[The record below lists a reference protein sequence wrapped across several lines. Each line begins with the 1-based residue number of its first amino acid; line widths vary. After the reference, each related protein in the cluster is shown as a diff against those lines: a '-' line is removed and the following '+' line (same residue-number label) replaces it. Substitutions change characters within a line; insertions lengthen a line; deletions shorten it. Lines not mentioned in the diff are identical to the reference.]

1 MSTGPQDFKL
11 TGLRRALRAAREA
24 GISGRI
30 SFNINTGVLEIV
42 PGEPGT
48 PDTADS
54 TLDAW
59 RREHG
64 QG

>member
-24 GISGRI
+24 GITGRI
-30 SFNINTGVLEIV
+30 NFNINTGVLEIV
-42 PGEPGT
+42 PGEP
-48 PDTADS
+48 DTAES

-64 QG
+64 QD